1 MHWKPALIEALR
13 PAWDAL
19 LDSYLLWGALGAA
32 IAQAYSH
39 GGLSLWRRFQQWAI
53 GIVVMH
59 LASALAL
66 AIWPTLWKP
75 AVHILAFF
83 VGFIAFAALGVWQ
96 KAAVEAGASA
106 IKDVGVV
113 WRQLMQGWADKLGAR
128 RTETPNT
135 EGEG

>member
-1 MHWKPALIEALR
+1 MHWKHALIEVLR
-13 PAWDAL
+13 QLWSDL
-19 LDSYLLWGALGAA
+19 LDSYLLWGALGAG

-39 GGLSLWRRFQQWAI
+39 GELSLWRRFQQWAI

-128 RTETPNT
+128 RTETSNT